1 MAPSIM
7 NLFVIIRTAVTNK
20 KVDRDENAMLNL
32 IILVKHPELNKAL

>member
-1 MAPSIM
+1 YNP
-7 NLFVIIRTAVTNK
+7 NCRNYNK